1 MQEIKLPEDFLK
13 RMEKDL
19 GEEYPDFLK
28 SYQKKRAYGLRVNTL
43 KVSVK
48 EFCHL
53 SPFSVSPIEWCS
65 TGFYYKEEEHP
76 GKHPFHEAGMYYIQ
90 EPSAMAAAELL
101 MPEPGEWVLDL
112 CAAPGGKTSQIAAK
126 LEGKGLL
133 VSNEIHPQR
142 AKVLSQNVERMGISN
157 IVVTNETPERLA
169 KCFPMCFDRIMVD
182 APCSGEGMFRK
193 EENAR
198 AEWSLEQVMLCAK
211 RQKEILEYADQM
223 LRPGGY
229 MVYSTCTFAKE
240 EDEAMIEGFLKG
252 HAEYGIPMH
261 KVSESFVKCHIPGT
275 YKLFPHHLK
284 GEGHF
289 LAILQKGEGQSV
301 KKGVVNFGGHIKEKK
316 VLIDYENFKQQAG
329 LFLEGENYFL
339 LGEQLYLLPEGITG
353 LQGVKVERPGLHLG
367 TLKKNRFEP
376 SHALAL
382 AINKERVKNS
392 ISFPVGSEQIKDYLH
407 GESIAITEIKE
418 IPENGW
424 CLVLVDGFSIGWGK
438 VTGGFLKNH
447 YPKGLRMNL

>member
-157 IVVTNETPERLA
+157 IVVTNETPER
-169 KCFPMCFDRIMVD
+169 FI
-182 APCSGEGMFRK
+182 
-193 EENAR
+193 
-198 AEWSLEQVMLCAK
+198 
-211 RQKEILEYADQM
+211 
-223 LRPGGY
+223 
-229 MVYSTCTFAKE
+229 
-240 EDEAMIEGFLKG
+240 
-252 HAEYGIPMH
+252 
-261 KVSESFVKCHIPGT
+261 
-275 YKLFPHHLK
+275 
-284 GEGHF
+284 
-289 LAILQKGEGQSV
+289 
-301 KKGVVNFGGHIKEKK
+301 
-316 VLIDYENFKQQAG
+316 
-329 LFLEGENYFL
+329 
-339 LGEQLYLLPEGITG
+339 
-353 LQGVKVERPGLHLG
+353 
-367 TLKKNRFEP
+367 
-376 SHALAL
+376 
-382 AINKERVKNS
+382 
-392 ISFPVGSEQIKDYLH
+392 
-407 GESIAITEIKE
+407 
-418 IPENGW
+418 
-424 CLVLVDGFSIGWGK
+424 
-438 VTGGFLKNH
+438 
-447 YPKGLRMNL
+447 